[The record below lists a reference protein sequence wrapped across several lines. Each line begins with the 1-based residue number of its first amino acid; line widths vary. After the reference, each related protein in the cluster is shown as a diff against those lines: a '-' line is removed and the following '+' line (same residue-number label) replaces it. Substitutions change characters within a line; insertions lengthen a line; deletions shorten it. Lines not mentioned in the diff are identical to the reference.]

1 MMSWR
6 TAPSPNCTRVRKP
19 MVSAY
24 YYSNSS
30 IPVGYFGTTI
40 RRRPVGFGFEAP
52 FQNRRNFTNSRERW
66 RQHHVNMAF
75 GELRKLLPT
84 YPPDKKLS
92 KHEILKLSMKY
103 ISFLSGV
110 LKGMDS
116 NQAEICPD
124 CVMEPS
130 KCSPSSGSA
139 TSSNDGVLSARLDLE
154 HVSVDSLTSQIRLEE
169 EGDWI
174 PGNLCWNHD
183 AIRYKLDQKKLQWSE
198 VLEAGKADFHETW
211 EFARIEEQ
219 TMSHWHWPTET
230 RAYIAKKTR
239 TCSRHYTSSLH
250 QSETHHCNKNKLTRK
265 RN

>member
-6 TAPSPNCTRVRKP
+6 SAPSPNCTRARKS

-24 YYSNSS
+24 YCSNSS

-116 NQAEICPD
+116 NQTEICPD
-124 CVMEPS
+124 CVMDPS
-130 KCSPSSGSA
+130 KCSPSSSS

-174 PGNLCWNHD
+174 PGNLCWNG
-183 AIRYKLDQKKLQWSE
+183 AI
-198 VLEAGKADFHETW
+198 
-211 EFARIEEQ
+211 
-219 TMSHWHWPTET
+219 
-230 RAYIAKKTR
+230 
-239 TCSRHYTSSLH
+239 C
-250 QSETHHCNKNKLTRK
+250 
-265 RN
+265 

>member
-1 MMSWR
+1 MSLNNQPPIYQTGKSILRVNIPHIKSLRSYLAKIILYADHANEQMMSWR
-6 TAPSPNCTRVRKP
+6 NTASSNCTRARKP

-116 NQAEICPD
+116 NQAEFCPD
-124 CVMEPS
+124 CVMDPS
-130 KCSPSSGSA
+130 KCSPSSSSA
-139 TSSNDGVLSARLDLE
+139 TSSSDGILSARLDLE

-169 EGDWI
+169 EGD
-174 PGNLCWNHD
+174 
-183 AIRYKLDQKKLQWSE
+183 
-198 VLEAGKADFHETW
+198 
-211 EFARIEEQ
+211 
-219 TMSHWHWPTET
+219 
-230 RAYIAKKTR
+230 
-239 TCSRHYTSSLH
+239 
-250 QSETHHCNKNKLTRK
+250 
-265 RN
+265 

>member
-6 TAPSPNCTRVRKP
+6 SAPSPNCTRARKP

-52 FQNRRNFTNSRERW
+52 FQNRRNFTNSRGRW

-116 NQAEICPD
+116 NQAEICSD
-124 CVMEPS
+124 CVMDPS
-130 KCSPSSGSA
+130 KCSPSSSSA

-174 PGNLCWNHD
+174 PGNLYWNG
-183 AIRYKLDQKKLQWSE
+183 AIRHRLQVRWEKTAVEWSIQG
-198 VLEAGKADFHETW
+198 GKNDFSETW
-211 EFARIEEQ
+211 EFARIPEEQ
-219 TMSHWHWPTET
+219 TMSHCHTET
-230 RAYIAKKTR
+230 RVLYR
-239 TCSRHYTSSLH
+239 LYVC
-250 QSETHHCNKNKLTRK
+250 
-265 RN
+265 

>member
-6 TAPSPNCTRVRKP
+6 NAASSNCTRARKP
-19 MVSAY
+19 IVSAY

-116 NQAEICPD
+116 NQTEFCPD
-124 CVMEPS
+124 CVMDPS
-130 KCSPSSGSA
+130 KCSPSSSSA
-139 TSSNDGVLSARLDLE
+139 TSSSDGILSARLDLE

-174 PGNLCWNHD
+174 PGILCRNG
-183 AIRYKLDQKKLQWSE
+183 AFCYRLQIRWEESAEEWTIKQGKLRRE
-198 VLEAGKADFHETW
+198 
-211 EFARIEEQ
+211 R
-219 TMSHWHWPTET
+219 
-230 RAYIAKKTR
+230 YIDLYV
-239 TCSRHYTSSLH
+239 CW
-250 QSETHHCNKNKLTRK
+250 
-265 RN
+265 